1 MQGSGFFE
9 KNVRD
14 MELLV
19 LWSVSETTEATEKGF
34 MLTLLR
40 HFRTSFI
47 LFLIGTGCL
56 LAFNLSTPHVAA
68 NGSLNEPFAF
78 IPLAWLFLGLSAV
91 TFVVNMVRTM
101 LGIKRQ
107 HLDC

>member
-1 MQGSGFFE
+1 
-9 KNVRD
+9 
-14 MELLV
+14 MELLLWYSV
-19 LWSVSETTEATEKGF
+19 LKDTEATEKGF

-56 LAFNLSTPHVAA
+56 LAFNLSTPHIAA
-68 NGSLNEPFAF
+68 NGSPNEPFAF

-91 TFVVNMVRTM
+91 MFVVNMVITM

>member
-1 MQGSGFFE
+1 
-9 KNVRD
+9 
-14 MELLV
+14 
-19 LWSVSETTEATEKGF
+19 

>member
-1 MQGSGFFE
+1 
-9 KNVRD
+9 
-14 MELLV
+14 
-19 LWSVSETTEATEKGF
+19 

-40 HFRTSFI
+40 HFRTPFI
-47 LFLIGTGCL
+47 LFLLGTGCL
-56 LAFNLSTPHVAA
+56 LAFNLATPHVAA
-68 NGSLNEPFAF
+68 NGSLQEPFAF
-78 IPLAWLFLGLSAV
+78 IPLAWLFLGLSAI